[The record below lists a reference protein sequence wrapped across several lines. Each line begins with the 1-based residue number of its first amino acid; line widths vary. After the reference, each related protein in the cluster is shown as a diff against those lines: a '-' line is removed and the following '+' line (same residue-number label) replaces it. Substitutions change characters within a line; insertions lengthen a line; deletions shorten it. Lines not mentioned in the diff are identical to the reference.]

1 MIRSLTIGVPV
12 FSQSK
17 THLIQQLIAFN
28 QHSELLSQK
37 FNLPFRTTRL
47 TLPAP
52 DFNTDVSEGGLRS
65 VIDTVRDLA
74 AAAGARW
81 YCLPVDLFDPNVS
94 GAVLDEVLNL
104 IVRDSQLFVNLIV
117 AKQKTISIAGAYE
130 ASRFITNLSRRSSNG
145 IDNFRLGV
153 SAACQAGTPFFP
165 FSRHEGS
172 EAGFSIAL
180 ETTDSALSIAEQ
192 ARKEGWTLSQFQDE
206 LIAKLQ
212 NSFSK
217 AELFGKELAAAS
229 GIHFLGI
236 DGSFAPFPD
245 GKTSVASVIESM
257 GPTPVGSLGTV
268 FMTSVLTD
276 AIKVAAYRAK
286 ATMVGF
292 NGVMFS
298 VLEDNGLTHANN
310 LRALT
315 LEKLALFST
324 VCGCGI
330 DMVPIPSTTF
340 SEDIAG
346 LILDISALAIRLN
359 KPLGV
364 RLLPIPNKSVNEYTQ
379 LNLDFLCDG
388 RVMETGISASKPILA
403 DAQWR
408 YGMDRQQDDL

>member
-12 FSQSK
+12 FTQSK
-17 THLIQQLIAFN
+17 THLTQQLIAFN
-28 QHSELLSQK
+28 RHSELISQK

-52 DFNTDVSEGGLRS
+52 DFNSDVTEGGLRS

-74 AAAGARW
+74 ASAGARW
-81 YCLPVDLFDPNVS
+81 YCLPINLFDSNVS
-94 GAVLDEVLNL
+94 AAVLDEVLNL

-130 ASRFITNLSRRSSNG
+130 ASKFITNLSRRSSNG

-153 SAACQAGTPFFP
+153 SAACNPGTPFFP
-165 FSRHEGS
+165 FSRHEGA

-180 ETTDSALSIAEQ
+180 ETTDSALSIAER
-192 ARKEGWTLSQFQDE
+192 ARKEQWTLSQFQDE
-206 LIAKLQ
+206 LILKLQ
-212 NSFSK
+212 SAFSQ
-217 AELFGKELAAAS
+217 AEQFGRELEAAS
-229 GIHFLGI
+229 GVHFLGI

-245 GKTSVASVIESM
+245 GKTSVASVIESL
-257 GPTPVGSLGTV
+257 GPTPVGCFGTV

-276 AIKVAAYRAK
+276 AIKVAAHRAN
-286 ATMVGF
+286 ATLVGF

-310 LRALT
+310 LRALS

-403 DAQWR
+403 DAEWR
-408 YGMDRQQDDL
+408 YGSDR

>member
-12 FSQSK
+12 FTQSK
-17 THLIQQLIAFN
+17 THLTQQLITFN
-28 QHSELLSQK
+28 RQSELLSQK

-52 DFNTDVSEGGLRS
+52 DFNSDVTEGGLRS

-81 YCLPVDLFDPNVS
+81 YCLPVNLFDSNVS
-94 GAVLDEVLNL
+94 AAVLDEVLNL

-130 ASRFITNLSRRSSNG
+130 ASKFITNLSRRSSNG

-153 SAACQAGTPFFP
+153 SAACNAGTPFFP
-165 FSRHEGS
+165 FSRHEGA

-180 ETTDSALSIAEQ
+180 ETTDSALSIAER
-192 ARKEGWTLSQFQDE
+192 ARKEQWTLSQFQDE
-206 LIAKLQ
+206 LILKLQ
-212 NSFSK
+212 SAFSQ
-217 AELFGKELAAAS
+217 AEQFGRELEAVS
-229 GIHFLGI
+229 GVHFLGI

-245 GKTSVASVIESM
+245 GKTSVASVIESL
-257 GPTPVGSLGTV
+257 GPTPVGCLGTV

-276 AIKVAAYRAK
+276 AIKVAAHRAN
-286 ATMVGF
+286 ATLVGF

-310 LRALT
+310 LRALS

-403 DAQWR
+403 DAEWR
-408 YGMDRQQDDL
+408 YGSDR

>member
-12 FSQSK
+12 FTQSK
-17 THLIQQLIAFN
+17 THLTQQLIAFN
-28 QHSELLSQK
+28 RHSELISQK

-52 DFNTDVSEGGLRS
+52 DFNSDVTEGGLRS

-74 AAAGARW
+74 ASAGARW
-81 YCLPVDLFDPNVS
+81 YCLPINLFDSNVS
-94 GAVLDEVLNL
+94 AAVLDEVLNL

-130 ASRFITNLSRRSSNG
+130 ASKFITNLSRRSSNG

-153 SAACQAGTPFFP
+153 SAACNAGTPFFP
-165 FSRHEGS
+165 FSRHEGA

-180 ETTDSALSIAEQ
+180 ETTDSALSIAER
-192 ARKEGWTLSQFQDE
+192 ARKEQWTLSQFQDE
-206 LIAKLQ
+206 LILKLQ
-212 NSFSK
+212 SAFSQ
-217 AELFGKELAAAS
+217 AEQFGRELEAAS
-229 GIHFLGI
+229 GVHFLGI

-245 GKTSVASVIESM
+245 GKTSVASVIESL
-257 GPTPVGSLGTV
+257 GPTPVGCLGTV

-276 AIKVAAYRAK
+276 AIKVAAHRAN
-286 ATMVGF
+286 ATLVGF

-310 LRALT
+310 LRALS

-403 DAQWR
+403 DAEWR
-408 YGMDRQQDDL
+408 YGSDR